1 MLQTADLD
9 LKLDRAAYERVF
21 RPLRDRLALLQRS
34 VFEAGIPVVVLFEG
48 WDAAGKGD
56 CIEKLVGR
64 IDPRGYEVHYIQ
76 EPTEEENLRP
86 FLWRFWAKLPGRGGM
101 GIFDR
106 SWYRRVLSERVEGE
120 VSRKRWERSFDEIA
134 QFERMLADDGTLIV
148 KFWLHISRVEQR
160 RRLSR
165 MERSEHESFR
175 VKKRDW
181 RAHRLYADYRDAAE
195 EMLERTSTSWAPWTV
210 VAATDRQYARVKVF
224 ETLADAMQRA
234 LEGRAT
240 SAKAERVA
248 KGAARPR
255 RSRPTAPAL
264 ARTVLDDVDLRKK
277 LTDRQ
282 YDTQLA
288 RWQARMRELEFAC
301 YRRRVPVV
309 VVYEGWDAAGKGG
322 SIRRIIGGLD
332 PRGYAVIPISAP
344 KGADATH
351 HYLWRFWNRI
361 PKAGHIAIFDR
372 SWYGRVLVERV
383 EGFCSE
389 EQWRRAYHEINEL
402 ERSLHNHGAVL
413 VKFWLH
419 ISKEMQLRRFRERE
433 RISSK
438 RYKITEEDWR
448 NREKWDP
455 YVAAVHDMVTQT
467 STSYAPWTL
476 VEADDKNWA
485 RVRCV
490 QTLVEAVEARLG

>member
-1 MLQTADLD
+1 
-9 LKLDRAAYERVF
+9 
-21 RPLRDRLALLQRS
+21 
-34 VFEAGIPVVVLFEG
+34 
-48 WDAAGKGD
+48 
-56 CIEKLVGR
+56 
-64 IDPRGYEVHYIQ
+64 
-76 EPTEEENLRP
+76 
-86 FLWRFWAKLPGRGGM
+86 
-101 GIFDR
+101 
-106 SWYRRVLSERVEGE
+106 
-120 VSRKRWERSFDEIA
+120 
-134 QFERMLADDGTLIV
+134 
-148 KFWLHISRVEQR
+148 
-160 RRLSR
+160 

-181 RAHRLYADYRDAAE
+181 RAHRLYAEYRDAAE

-224 ETLADAMQRA
+224 ETLADAMHRG
-234 LEGRAT
+234 LEGRAA

-255 RSRPTAPAL
+255 KSRPTAPAL